1 MILDEIL
8 ATADARASA
17 AWEHLDS
24 FKEAA
29 AVATPARGFEDALR
43 RPGLSVIAEIKRRSP
58 SAGSIDANLDPVI
71 QAAAYERGGADA
83 ISVLTEPHFFG
94 GSLEDLRRVREA
106 VALPVLRKDF
116 TRNAAQI
123 WEARAAGADAILL
136 IVAALDDDA
145 LGMLLGE
152 ASEAGVAAIVE
163 AHTRGEVDRAV
174 HAGASIIGVN
184 NRDLRTFVTDL
195 EVAEQ
200 AAASLPSDAL
210 RVAESGVSTSEGAR
224 RMAAAGYDAILVGE
238 ALVRHHDPA
247 ALVAMLKDPS

>member
-1 MILDEIL
+1 MLSQSPAPGCRLPADETL
-8 ATADARASA
+8 VLTLGDPESPA
-17 AWEHLDS
+17 EHPPD
-24 FKEAA
+24 
-29 AVATPARGFEDALR
+29 LR
-43 RPGLSVIAEIKRRSP
+43 GLS
-58 SAGSIDANLDPVI
+58 L
-71 QAAAYERGGADA
+71 
-83 ISVLTEPHFFG
+83 
-94 GSLEDLRRVREA
+94 REA